1 MNRHKQR
8 KQKFLQ
14 DPEVAEGYLEM
25 AAEFQPL
32 TLFEQANSHS
42 FEESVRP
49 VYVAQE
55 LDLSVVQ

>member
-1 MNRHKQR
+1 MNRHEQR

-14 DPEVAEGYLEM
+14 DPEVAKGYLEM

-42 FEESVRP
+42 FAESVQP
-49 VYVAQE
+49 VCVAQE
-55 LDLSVVQ
+55 LDLGVVQ